1 MQPGEQGA
9 DSVAVC
15 AGSGC
20 QDAVTHVLQLWGHL
34 DMLVNNAAK

>member
-15 AGSGC
+15 ADSGC
-20 QDAVTHVLQLWGHL
+20 QDAVAQVLQLWGHL
-34 DMLVNNAAK
+34 DMLVDNAAR